1 MNEENNPQETQP
13 APAAQEPTPASSAPD
28 PGPETD
34 PELDALEA
42 DLATIEAAMNRVADG
57 DLDGAEEIMSGLAD
71 NETSEETSEPSE
83 QIGDRAVAH
92 QIDPITEN

>member
-1 MNEENNPQETQP
+1 MNEENNPQETP
-13 APAAQEPTPASSAPD
+13 PEPAAEEQAPASSAPD

-57 DLDGAEEIMSGLAD
+57 DLDGAEEIMISLAD
-71 NETSEETSEPSE
+71 NETSEETSELSE
-83 QIGDRAVAH
+83 
-92 QIDPITEN
+92 

>member
-1 MNEENNPQETQP
+1 VNEENIPQETP
-13 APAAQEPTPASSAPD
+13 PEPAAEEQAPASSAPD

-57 DLDGAEEIMSGLAD
+57 DLDGAEEIMSSLAD
-71 NETSEETSEPSE
+71 NETSEPSE
-83 QIGDRAVAH
+83 QVGDRAVAH
-92 QIDPITEN
+92 QIDPITEA